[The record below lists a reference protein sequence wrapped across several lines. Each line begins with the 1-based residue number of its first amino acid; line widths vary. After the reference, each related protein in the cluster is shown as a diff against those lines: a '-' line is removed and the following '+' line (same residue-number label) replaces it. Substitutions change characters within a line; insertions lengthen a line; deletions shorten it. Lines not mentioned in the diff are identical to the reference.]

1 MPIIKKP
8 ISIVISILIVSL
20 IFIVGWSNPEQEIS
34 KKSLSNA
41 NRNEE
46 KQTSTENKKKT
57 DAMTSPDD
65 IAFLVNKEYR
75 LPENY
80 VPNDLVYPDV
90 PFLFNE
96 KIEKRQMRKEPAEA
110 LKKMFEAAKLD
121 GIHLAGVSGYRSEAT
136 QTVLYNNYVR
146 KDGVEEADRYSA
158 RPGHSEHQTGLSID
172 VSGITGE
179 FAVDDK
185 FANTEE
191 AQWLDKHAHEY
202 GFIIRFPKGKE
213 DITGYKYEPWHI
225 RYVGKEIAT
234 EIYEKD
240 ITLEEYYGKYS
251 I

>member
-1 MPIIKKP
+1 MTIIKNLIPKL
-8 ISIVISILIVSL
+8 SFIVVS
-20 IFIVGWSNPEQEIS
+20 IFIIVGCSNSEQEES
-34 KKSLSNA
+34 KKVASHPS
-41 NRNEE
+41 
-46 KQTSTENKKKT
+46 
-57 DAMTSPDD
+57 D
-65 IAFLVNKEYR
+65 IAVLINKEFR

-90 PFLFNE
+90 PFIFNE

-110 LKKMFEAAKLD
+110 LKRMFEAAKSD
-121 GIHLAGVSGYRSEAT
+121 GIHLAGVSGYRSEAA
-136 QTVLYNNYVR
+136 QTRLYNNYVS

-179 FAVDDK
+179 FAVEDQ

-191 AQWLDKHAHEY
+191 AKWLDKHAHEY

-213 DITGYKYEPWHI
+213 DITGYKYKPWHI
-225 RYVGKEIAT
+225 RYVGKDIAT
-234 EIYEKD
+234 EIHEKG